1 MSVLSLNQIG
11 LVRDPL
17 LLRVDNL
24 VFELVSLLNDIV
36 LLGLHRSAVLIVAT
50 LLSKLCPDSIKFID
64 LKLLLIDNVVPLLDR
79 LLEIINFF
87 LPLFEFKD
95 QVVKFL
101 FQ

>member
-1 MSVLSLNQIG
+1 MSVLSLNQIS

-24 VFELVSLLNDIV
+24 VFELVRLLNDIV
-36 LLGLHRSAVLIVAT
+36 LLGLHRSTVLIVST
-50 LLSKLCPDSIKFID
+50 LLSKLCPDSIKFINF
-64 LKLLLIDNVVPLLDR
+64 KLLLIDNIVPLLDR
-79 LLEIINFF
+79 LLEIVNFF
-87 LPLFEFKD
+87 LSLFELKD